1 MQCYNANG
9 NLLWL
14 LEDPSLDDA
23 HFTEYADT
31 AKKSCALTG
40 DGLLLLNPEEKTLW
54 ILNKDG
60 SDGEF
65 CGNGLMGAAF
75 HLYRTQGHTKITL
88 IMAGQAI
95 DAEVNE
101 SGVNLILS
109 SKIPNPHLVF
119 VNPPAAWD
127 LLREGAALC
136 RSKNTNVEFVYPEA
150 DGFRALVYERGVGPT
165 GACGSGALAIF
176 NELRRQGLVDDR
188 AIIKMPGGLLTVT
201 ALHSKL
207 QLQGIVVLEDA
218 SLP

>member
-23 HFTEYADT
+23 HFTHYRDT
-31 AKKSCALTG
+31 AMKACALIG
-40 DGLLLLNPEEKTLW
+40 DGLLLLNPNEKKLW

-65 CGNGLMGAAF
+65 CGNGLMSAAF
-75 HLYRTQGHTKITL
+75 HLYRTRGQTKIALT
-88 IMAGQAI
+88 MAGQVI

-101 SGVNLILS
+101 LGVSLILS
-109 SKIPNPHLVF
+109 SNIPNPHLVL
-119 VNPPAAWD
+119 VSPPPEWT
-127 LLREGAALC
+127 LLREGAQLC
-136 RSKNTNVEFVYPEA
+136 HSKNTNVEFVYPEA

-176 NELRRQGLVDDR
+176 NELKHQGLVGDQ
-188 AIIKMPGGLLTVT
+188 AIIKMPGGVLTVT

-207 QLQGIVVLEDA
+207 RLQGIVSLNDA

>member
-23 HFTEYADT
+23 HFTDYADT
-31 AKKSCALTG
+31 AKQVCALTG
-40 DGLLLLNPEEKTLW
+40 DGLLLLNPDLQALW

-65 CGNGLMGAAF
+65 CGNGLMSAAF
-75 HLYRTQGHTKITL
+75 HLYRTQELTAVSLT
-88 IMAGQAI
+88 MAGQVI
-95 DAEVNE
+95 DAEMDA
-101 SGVNLILS
+101 SGVCLTLS
-109 SKIPNPHLVF
+109 SKVPNPHLVF
-119 VNPPAAWD
+119 VNPPAGWE
-127 LLREGAALC
+127 LLREGAQLC
-136 RSKNTNVEFVYPEA
+136 HSNNTNVEFVYPEA

-176 NELRRQGLVDDR
+176 NELRHQGLIDDR
-188 AIIKMPGGLLTVT
+188 AIIKMPGGVLTVT

-207 QLQGIVVLEDA
+207 RLQGIVSLSDA